1 MKTLQGT
8 VTAAKMTQTVTV
20 TVHRLL
26 FHPKYKKR
34 FRISKKFLAD
44 TAKIQPNV
52 GDLVEITE
60 CRPLS
65 KRKHFM
71 VTQIVKKAAQVSEI
85 KEEAAVA
92 ALTKSKTEEKD
103 SSSHS

>member
-1 MKTLQGT
+1 MKTLQGI

-34 FRISKKFLAD
+34 YRMSKKFLAD
-44 TAKIQPNV
+44 TAQVQAAV

-65 KRKHFM
+65 KRKHFK
-71 VTQIVKKAAQVSEI
+71 VTSIIKAGPKLAEF
-85 KEEAAVA
+85 KEEAALTAIISKPETDVSA
-92 ALTKSKTEEKD
+92 AQS
-103 SSSHS
+103 

>member
-20 TVHRLL
+20 TVHRHVVHEL
-26 FHPKYKKR
+26 YKKR
-34 FRISKKFLAD
+34 FRVSKKFLAD
-44 TAKIQPNV
+44 TAEVAAKM

-65 KRKHFM
+65 KRKHFR
-71 VTQIVKKAAQVSEI
+71 VTKILKAAPLLATL
-85 KEEAAVA
+85 KEEAAVSD
-92 ALTKSKTEEKD
+92 LIGD
-103 SSSHS
+103 SPAQS

>member
-44 TAKIQPNV
+44 TAKVQPLV

-65 KRKHFM
+65 KRKHFI
-71 VTQIVKKAAQVSEI
+71 VTSIIKKATQVSEM
-85 KEEAAVA
+85 KDEAVVA
-92 ALTKSKTEEKD
+92 ALLNTAPEEKT
-103 SSSHS
+103 SAPHA

>member
-44 TAKIQPNV
+44 TEKVQPNV

-71 VTQIVKKAAQVSEI
+71 VTSIVKKAAQVAEL

-92 ALTKSKTEEKD
+92 ALITPKTDEKT
-103 SSSHS
+103 SEPNA

>member
-44 TAKIQPNV
+44 TAEIQPKV

-65 KRKHFM
+65 KRKHFT
-71 VTQIVKKAAQVSEI
+71 VTAIVKQAAQVSEL

-92 ALTKSKTEEKD
+92 ALITPKNTEPA
-103 SSSHS
+103 SPNA